1 MKQQK
6 ENSNTDQTKK
16 TPSKRY
22 AFAQKEGDDFSCVKL
37 LDGQYEEVIFKYD
50 KVAFEPKPL
59 DTGDVP
65 LRFTYDIMTNP
76 NDEDILSTDFRNYIG
91 DILVEIVDQQLKEG
105 KADFGK

>member
-6 ENSNTDQTKK
+6 ENSNTDQTK
-16 TPSKRY
+16 TKRY
-22 AFAQKEGDDFSCVKL
+22 AFAQKEGDDFSCVKI
-37 LDGQYEEVIFKYD
+37 LDGQYEGIIYKYD

-76 NDEDILSTDFRNYIG
+76 NDEDILSADFRNYIG

>member
-6 ENSNTDQTKK
+6 ENSNTDQTK
-16 TPSKRY
+16 TKRY
-22 AFAQKEGDDFSCVKL
+22 AFAQKEGDDFSCVKI
-37 LDGQYEEVIFKYD
+37 LDGQYEGIIYKYD